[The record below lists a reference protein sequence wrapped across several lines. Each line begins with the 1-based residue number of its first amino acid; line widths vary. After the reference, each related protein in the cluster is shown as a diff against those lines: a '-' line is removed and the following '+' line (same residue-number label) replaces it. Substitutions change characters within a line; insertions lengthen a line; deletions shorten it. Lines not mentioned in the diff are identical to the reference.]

1 MTSSLSLTASFIAV
15 KFYGLTL
22 NPKIAVFFDPYTLKF
37 YEDVVTYLPKKLSW
51 NHKALRSKS
60 WRNFFV
66 WWEELLLPGDLMH
79 IISRKYYVE
88 TTLQKALE
96 SGFEQIV
103 IMGAGFDHNGALFAS
118 KDVPVFEIDTPNMI
132 NHKRKMLHAS
142 GYDLDKL
149 FLCAIDPSNQNI
161 EEVLIQSGAFDLDK
175 KTIFLAEGFFDYL
188 SLESVKSILENITSF
203 SNDFKLVST
212 FFDLGELNFLH
223 RFMFTSGVAMVGETL
238 KLPLNKKEF
247 IELLTEFDIST
258 SHQISYKDIEEELIT
273 KMNIDLPVLHG
284 FYILES
290 EYNQ

>member
-1 MTSSLSLTASFIAV
+1 MASTLSLTASFIAV

-22 NPKIAVFFDPYTLKF
+22 NPKIASFFNPFTLKF

-60 WRNFFV
+60 WRSFFV

-88 TTLQKALE
+88 ATLQKALE

-103 IMGAGFDHNGALFAS
+103 IMGSGFDHNGALFAS
-118 KDVPVFEIDTPNMI
+118 KGIPVFEIDTPSMI
-132 NHKRKMLHAS
+132 NHKRNMLHQS

-149 FLCAIDPSNQNI
+149 HLCAIDPSNQNI
-161 EEVLIQSGAFDLDK
+161 EKVLIQSGVFDFNK

-203 SNDFKLVST
+203 SNNFKLVST
-212 FFDLGELNFLH
+212 FFDLGELNFFH

-247 IELLTEFDIST
+247 VELLKQFDIST
-258 SHQISYKDIEEELIT
+258 SHQTSYKDIEEGLIA
-273 KMNIDLPVLHG
+273 KMNTKLPVLAG

-290 EYNQ
+290 NYNQ